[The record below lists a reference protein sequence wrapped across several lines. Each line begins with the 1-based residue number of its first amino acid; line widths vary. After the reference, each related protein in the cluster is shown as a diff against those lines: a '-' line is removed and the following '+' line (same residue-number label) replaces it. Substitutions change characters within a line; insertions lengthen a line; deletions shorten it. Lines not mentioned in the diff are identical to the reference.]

1 MYTILYVLCLT
12 LKTIDHLQAHVVEKL
27 TNLEDEN
34 EQMSSLSSNLL
45 EMFETS
51 SSLQK
56 LKATYMNSFLELKQ
70 QILITKRVTYHP
82 HNHGIQMKKHK
93 KRITKLKLL
102 LSKLGIAIKHSRNIE
117 KERQKLLENN
127 WKDVKNELIQQ
138 KHQHTNNMDELVMK
152 KNDLLHLHN
161 KKEKYKL
168 KRMKEKQEICLR
180 NLRKLSMKMRQEAL
194 KCINDYNT
202 YVENS
207 KERESEMQQTNEIQS
222 HSDQHIELSH
232 NHF

>member
-1 MYTILYVLCLT
+1 
-12 LKTIDHLQAHVVEKL
+12 
-27 TNLEDEN
+27 
-34 EQMSSLSSNLL
+34 
-45 EMFETS
+45 
-51 SSLQK
+51 
-56 LKATYMNSFLELKQ
+56 
-70 QILITKRVTYHP
+70 
-82 HNHGIQMKKHK
+82 
-93 KRITKLKLL
+93 
-102 LSKLGIAIKHSRNIE
+102 
-117 KERQKLLENN
+117 
-127 WKDVKNELIQQ
+127 
-138 KHQHTNNMDELVMK
+138 MDELVMK

-232 NHF
+232 HF

>member
-1 MYTILYVLCLT
+1 
-12 LKTIDHLQAHVVEKL
+12 
-27 TNLEDEN
+27 
-34 EQMSSLSSNLL
+34 
-45 EMFETS
+45 
-51 SSLQK
+51 
-56 LKATYMNSFLELKQ
+56 MNSFLELKQ
-70 QILITKRVTYHP
+70 QILITKRVSYHP
-82 HNHGIQMKKHK
+82 HKHDIQMKKNK

>member
-1 MYTILYVLCLT
+1 
-12 LKTIDHLQAHVVEKL
+12 
-27 TNLEDEN
+27 
-34 EQMSSLSSNLL
+34 
-45 EMFETS
+45 
-51 SSLQK
+51 
-56 LKATYMNSFLELKQ
+56 
-70 QILITKRVTYHP
+70 
-82 HNHGIQMKKHK
+82 MKKNK

-168 KRMKEKQEICLR
+168 KRMKEK
-180 NLRKLSMKMRQEAL
+180 
-194 KCINDYNT
+194 
-202 YVENS
+202 
-207 KERESEMQQTNEIQS
+207 
-222 HSDQHIELSH
+222 
-232 NHF
+232 